1 MKSNIR
7 GCLFRY
13 PLIKMNNSMFAYTIF
28 QLFLSWNDD
37 ITLSEVTKPR
47 YGSVYPWPL
56 NVILSWKK
64 KNQVMKKLAA
74 LGWATKTLEEVWIPK
89 LIVCPNSNSIFTTL
103 AFIISMVRM
112 N

>member
-1 MKSNIR
+1 MTNSN
-7 GCLFRY
+7 FT
-13 PLIKMNNSMFAYTIF
+13 YTIF

-89 LIVCPNSNSIFTTL
+89 FIVCPFPIQFL
-103 AFIISMVRM
+103 LLQILYRW
-112 N
+112 

>member
-1 MKSNIR
+1 
-7 GCLFRY
+7 
-13 PLIKMNNSMFAYTIF
+13 MNNSKFTYTIV

-74 LGWATKTLEEVWIPK
+74 LGWATKTLEEVWISK
-89 LIVCPNSNSIFTTL
+89 FIVCLYSNS
-103 AFIISMVRM
+103 SGVY
-112 N
+112 